1 MVELDAGLA
10 AQIALTQQKAAIGM
24 LKQAADAQKQVA
36 DILALTVAAAEGGKN
51 VDLYA

>member
-10 AQIALTQQKAAIGM
+10 AQMAVAQQKLALSM
-24 LKQAADAQKQVA
+24 MKQAADTQKQVA
-36 DILALTVAAAEGGKN
+36 DILAQTVVAGNNGKA